1 MVAVDPTSGPRS
13 SARYPFP
20 LDRFQLEAIDALDAG
35 HHVVVAAPTGSGK
48 TVVAEYG
55 IEATRRAGRRAFY
68 TAPLKALSNQKFR
81 DLRER
86 YGAGNVG
93 LLTGDN
99 AIDGDAPVVVM
110 TTEVLRNMIYA
121 GLAGARRPRPRRA
134 RRGALPAGH
143 LPRAGV
149 GGGHRPPARR
159 TCGWCACRRRSATRP
174 SWRRGSRPSAGR
186 RRRSSSCA
194 GRCTSHDRYLVGDRT
209 NDRLHFLETF
219 EGGRPNPDAAA
230 PRRLGRP
237 RGRRPPRA
245 AAAGQRPAGAVHA
258 GAGRDDR
265 PARAARPAA
274 GDRVHLQPQPVR
286 RGGPQRASPPGCA

>member
-1 MVAVDPTSGPRS
+1 MAVVDPAVRAEILAG
-13 SARYPFP
+13 YPFP
-20 LDRFQLEAIDALDAG
+20 LDRFQLEAVEALDAG

-55 IEATRRAGRRAFY
+55 IELVRRAGRRAFY

-86 YGAGNVG
+86 HGPGMVG

-121 GLAGARRPRPRRA
+121 GRRVDDLGPRRP

-143 LPRAGV
+143 VPRPGV
-149 GGGHRPPARR
+149 GGGHRPPAAARAAR
-159 TCGWCACRRRSATRP
+159 VPVGDGLQHGRAGGVDPDRP
-174 SWRRGSRPSAGR
+174 RADDAGR
-186 RRRSSSCA
+186 RAAPPGAPARSLPRRRPHERPA
-194 GRCTSHDRYLVGDRT
+194 APARDVRGRSAQPRG
-209 NDRLHFLETF
+209 
-219 EGGRPNPDAAA
+219 PA
-230 PRRLGRP
+230 PRRVSRSRSQPL
-237 RGRRPPRA
+237 RA
-245 AAAGQRPAGAVHA
+245 AAQGQRPAGPVHA
-258 GAGRDDR
+258 GADRDDR
-265 PARAARPAA
+265 PPGAARPAA

-286 RGGPQRASPPGCA
+286 RGGAHAASPRGCA